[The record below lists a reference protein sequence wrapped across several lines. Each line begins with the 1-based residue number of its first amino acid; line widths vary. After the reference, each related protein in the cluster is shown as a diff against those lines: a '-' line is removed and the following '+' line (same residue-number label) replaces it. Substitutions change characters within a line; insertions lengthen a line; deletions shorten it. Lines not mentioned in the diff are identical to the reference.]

1 MSIRIETQDVANG
14 LMNLIDASIKNRKDI
29 VRFLSE
35 FIIDNDRATE
45 HFVKMAMGSS
55 YPTIPSKGAFG
66 YIKLSD
72 HSYTVSSQ
80 MKQAMEESDLNR
92 HGFYPCVVDHC
103 GPIHNYSPLLIEFQN
118 PLEDGKMTVNISYD
132 KFYPAESLDIYDDL
146 PI

>member
-1 MSIRIETQDVANG
+1 MGIKIDTEDVANG
-14 LMNLIDASIKNRKDI
+14 LMSLIDASVKNRKDL

-45 HFVKMAMGSS
+45 YFVKMAMGSS
-55 YPTIPSKGAFG
+55 YPTLPAKGAFG

-80 MKQAMEESDLNR
+80 LKEAMEESDLNR
-92 HGFYPCVVDHC
+92 HGFYPCTVVSC
-103 GPIHNYSPLLIEFQN
+103 GAIHNYSPLLIEFHISGDDIKIN
-118 PLEDGKMTVNISYD
+118 VNISYD
-132 KFYPAESLDIYDDL
+132 KFYPAESVDIYDDL